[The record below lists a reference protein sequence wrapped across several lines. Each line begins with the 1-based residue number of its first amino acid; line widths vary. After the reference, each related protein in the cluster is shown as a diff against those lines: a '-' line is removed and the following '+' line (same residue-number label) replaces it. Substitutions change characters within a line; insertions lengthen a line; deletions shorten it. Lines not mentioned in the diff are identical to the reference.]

1 MTIVITFNDVK
12 IVSSLMTV
20 VQLLIF
26 EACDIYNTCRVK
38 HALLSNKFAGYYLI
52 ILIELC
58 IKNNARSKTTK
69 YI

>member
-20 VQLLIF
+20 VKLVLF
-26 EACDIYNTCRVK
+26 EACDIYNKSRVK
-38 HALLSNKFAGYYLI
+38 HALLSNKCAGYYLI

-58 IKNNARSKTTK
+58 IKNNTRYNTTK